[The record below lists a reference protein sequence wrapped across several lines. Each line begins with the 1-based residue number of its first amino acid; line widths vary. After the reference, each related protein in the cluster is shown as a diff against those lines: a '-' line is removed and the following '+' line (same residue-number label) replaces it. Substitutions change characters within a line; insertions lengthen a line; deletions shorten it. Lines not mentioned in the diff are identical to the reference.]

1 MRIPPPGVYVG
12 TWMQVVTESS
22 SALEQLFPQAI
33 LTEEQNPKPKLRSSK
48 KARVYVNLIASF
60 HVNEGYL
67 VVILADVPKCERNW
81 KPTED
86 QYVIEGPSY
95 GIDDFD
101 KTFLVS

>member
-1 MRIPPPGVYVG
+1 MFITVLLHCKNTHKSLHIPLTGVYVG

-60 HVNEGYL
+60 HVNEG
-67 VVILADVPKCERNW
+67 
-81 KPTED
+81 
-86 QYVIEGPSY
+86 
-95 GIDDFD
+95 
-101 KTFLVS
+101 